1 MLYYN
6 LNHTPKPQLA
16 ESPKFLSFFM
26 VRYIIFVSFSYN
38 TNQKYTDIDT
48 CKIVFSK
55 EAPMQLSDKFH
66 NIHWKNLITA
76 VAIPLAVGGLSAWI
90 TKDGMK
96 AFETVNQ
103 PPLTPPMWLFP
114 VVWSI
119 LFVLMGIASYLVVMQ
134 KGEDTKA
141 LTLYTVQLIFN
152 FFWSIWFFNLGWYL
166 FAFLWLV
173 ALCILILATTV
184 AFYRIS
190 KPAAWLM
197 LPYLVW
203 VAFAGYLNLGVWW
216 LNR

>member
-1 MLYYN
+1 
-6 LNHTPKPQLA
+6 
-16 ESPKFLSFFM
+16 
-26 VRYIIFVSFSYN
+26 
-38 TNQKYTDIDT
+38 
-48 CKIVFSK
+48 
-55 EAPMQLSDKFH
+55 MQFSDKFH

-119 LFVLMGIASYLVVMQ
+119 LFVLMGIASYLVVLQ

-166 FAFLWLV
+166 FAFGCCFYCLICCFSCFHLHFV
-173 ALCILILATTV
+173 ACISCDIFKCYFNCLASEFGFGYIGFKIFLFVFLC
-184 AFYRIS
+184 
-190 KPAAWLM
+190 
-197 LPYLVW
+197 
-203 VAFAGYLNLGVWW
+203 
-216 LNR
+216 

>member
-1 MLYYN
+1 MPIVPN
-6 LNHTPKPQLA
+6 FCPHFIA
-16 ESPKFLSFFM
+16 
-26 VRYIIFVSFSYN
+26 RHIIFISFSYN

-66 NIHWKNLITA
+66 NIPWKNLITA

-90 TKDGMK
+90 TMDGMK
-96 AFETVNQ
+96 AFEAVNQ

-173 ALCILILATTV
+173 ALWILILATTV
-184 AFYRIS
+184 AFYRIA